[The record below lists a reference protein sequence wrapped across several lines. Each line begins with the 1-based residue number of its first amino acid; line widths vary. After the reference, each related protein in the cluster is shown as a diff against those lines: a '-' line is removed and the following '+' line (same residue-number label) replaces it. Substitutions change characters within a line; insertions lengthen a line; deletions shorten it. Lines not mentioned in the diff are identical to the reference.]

1 MANHTQIA
9 VIGGGLV
16 GKATAVAAANA
27 GFSTLHVA
35 PEAPADR
42 RTSAL
47 MGPSVD
53 YMTDAGLI
61 VDPETLGVALTRI
74 RIIDATERL
83 LRGPETVFSA
93 SEFGYRAFGWNF
105 ANARLGESFSQAGLG
120 NKNLALRAATLKSA
134 RRVDGNWHLELDDGD
149 TLTVDLLVGADGKG
163 SSVRK
168 AAGIAVK
175 ERKFDQA
182 ALVCDLELG
191 RGLDGESV
199 EFHYPNGPF
208 TLVPA
213 GGNRANLVWID
224 RLDTLE
230 DARSEPERFVST
242 LNEKSRH
249 LFGAIE
255 VASPNFVFP
264 LSVLSVDVAGK
275 DAAVLVGESA
285 HAFPPIGAQGLNLG
299 LRDVASLNACLK
311 AANPGSYGWAD
322 AVARSYGVVRRTDLM
337 RTGAFVD
344 GLFTSLLSPHIPAQA
359 LRSVGLWGLKTFPML
374 RKHAIAFGMGK

>member
-1 MANHTQIA
+1 MTNHTQIA

-16 GKATAVAAANA
+16 GKATAVAAARA

-35 PEAPADR
+35 PEAPMDR

-53 YMTDAGLI
+53 YMIEAGLI
-61 VDPETLGVALTRI
+61 DDPETLGVPLTRI
-74 RIIDATERL
+74 RIIDATDRF
-83 LRGPETVFSA
+83 LRAPETVFSA
-93 SEFGYRAFGWNF
+93 AEFGHQAFGWNF
-105 ANARLGESFSQAGLG
+105 ANARLGESFSRAAAGG
-120 NKNLALRAATLKSA
+120 ANLALRAATLKSA
-134 RRVDGNWHLELDDGD
+134 SRADDLWRLELDDGSR
-149 TLTVDLLVGADGKG
+149 LTAELLVGADGKG

-168 AAGIAVK
+168 AAGIAVR

-191 RGLDGESV
+191 RELDGESV

-213 GGNRANLVWID
+213 GGTRANLVWID
-224 RLDTLE
+224 KPETLD
-230 DARSEPERFVST
+230 DARREKEQFLARLS
-242 LNEKSRH
+242 EKSRH
-249 LFGAIE
+249 LFGA
-255 VASPNFVFP
+255 VSVVSPSFVFP
-264 LSVLSVDVAGK
+264 LSSLSVDVAGR

-299 LRDVASLNACLK
+299 LRDVASLNACLR

-322 AVARSYGVVRRTDLM
+322 AVARSYGAARRGDLA
-337 RTGAFVD
+337 RTGMFVD
-344 GLFTSLLSPHIPAQA
+344 GLFTSLLSPHLPAQA
-359 LRSVGLWGLKTFPML
+359 LRSVGLWGLKTFPLL
-374 RKHAIAFGMGK
+374 RKHAASLGMGQ

>member
-1 MANHTQIA
+1 MANHTQVA

-35 PEAPADR
+35 PDAPVDR

-53 YMTDAGLI
+53 YMIDAGLI
-61 VDPETLGVALTRI
+61 DDPETLGTPLTRI
-74 RIIDATERL
+74 RIIDATGRP
-83 LRGPETVFSA
+83 LRAPETVFSA
-93 SEFGYRAFGWNF
+93 SEIGHRAFGWNF
-105 ANARLGESFSQAGLG
+105 ANARLGESFSQAAAG
-120 NKNLALRAATLKSA
+120 NENLDRRAATLKSA
-134 RRVDGNWHLELDDGD
+134 SRVDGVWHLELGDGG
-149 TLTVDLLVGADGKG
+149 TLTAELLVGADGKG

-168 AAGIAVK
+168 AAGISMR

-182 ALVCDLELG
+182 ALVCDLELE

-224 RLDTLE
+224 RLETLE
-230 DARSEPERFVST
+230 DARREPEHLISL
-242 LNEKSRH
+242 LNAKSGH
-249 LFGAIE
+249 LFGTISA
-255 VASPNFVFP
+255 ASPSFVFP
-264 LSVLSVDVAGK
+264 LSLLSVDVAGR

-299 LRDVASLNACLK
+299 LRDVANLNACLK

-322 AVARSYGVVRRTDLM
+322 AVARSYGGARRGDLT
-337 RTGAFVD
+337 RTGAFVG
-344 GLFTSLLSPHIPAQA
+344 GLFTSLLSPHLPAQA
-359 LRSVGLWGLKTFPML
+359 LRSVGLWGLKTIPLL
-374 RKHAIAFGMGK
+374 RKQAISFGMGQ

>member
-1 MANHTQIA
+1 MTNHTQIA

-16 GKATAVAAANA
+16 GKATAVAAAKA
-27 GFSTLHVA
+27 GFETLHVA
-35 PEAPADR
+35 PEAPLDR

-53 YMTDAGLI
+53 YMIEAGLI
-61 VDPETLGVALTRI
+61 DDPETLGVPLTRI
-74 RIIDATERL
+74 RIIDATGRF
-83 LRGPETVFSA
+83 LRAPETVFSA
-93 SEFGYRAFGWNF
+93 SEFGHWAFGWNF
-105 ANARLGESFSQAGLG
+105 ANARLGESFSKAGAG
-120 NKNLALRAATLKSA
+120 NSDLKLVAATLQSA
-134 RRVDGNWHLELDDGD
+134 ERIDDLWHIALDDGS
-149 TLTVDLLVGADGKG
+149 TLTADLLVGADGKG

-168 AAGIAVK
+168 AAGISVR
-175 ERKFDQA
+175 ERKYDQA

-191 RGLDGESV
+191 RPLDGESV

-224 RLDTLE
+224 TLE
-230 DARSEPERFVST
+230 TLEAARRDPERLPGL
-242 LNEKSRH
+242 LNEKSNH
-249 LFGAIE
+249 LFGAITL
-255 VASPNFVFP
+255 ASPSFVFP
-264 LSVLSVDVAGK
+264 LSSLSVDTAGR

-322 AVARSYGVVRRTDLM
+322 AVSRSYGAARRTDLV
-337 RTGAFVD
+337 RTGLFVN
-344 GLFTSLLSPHIPAQA
+344 GLFSSLLSPHLPAQA
-359 LRSVGLWGLKTFPML
+359 LRSAGLWGLKTFPML
-374 RKHAIAFGMGK
+374 RRRAISFGMGQ